1 MSIPQKG
8 EIMKYRRTGNIF
20 AVEKIT
26 KNFVI
31 LHALDGLTQIMTGK
45 GSFDF
50 LFESVPPSESIV
62 ENGSADMPNLRP
74 NLVPAP
80 TVMAYSHLMD

>member
-31 LHALDGLTQIMTGK
+31 LHALDGLDSDYDREGE
-45 GSFDF
+45 F
-50 LFESVPPSESIV
+50 
-62 ENGSADMPNLRP
+62 
-74 NLVPAP
+74 
-80 TVMAYSHLMD
+80 